1 MVHPITII
9 LMLAIA
15 ALALFLLRRQGLLRG
30 TIPLM
35 IGILFLIVAFAARLY
50 VINVET
56 LDYQHFLAVW
66 VQHFRDH
73 GGFVGLGVPVG
84 NYNVVYLY
92 FLALFSYIPMPDLH
106 LIKLLS
112 ILFDVILAYYVMQLV
127 GLTGQGKG
135 RKTVAFFVILF
146 LPTVFL
152 NGAYWGQCDVIYTTF
167 AVMSVYYALC
177 HKPIRAMVLIALA
190 LAFKLQAIFIF
201 PLYLIFLCTGKI
213 RWMHL
218 PVFPLTYIA
227 AILPAVFF
235 GRPFWDTL
243 LFYVSQ
249 ADTTGRGLV
258 YNAPSVFAFAQTH
271 HDSQLAMFGV
281 IAAFV
286 LIVLVYLLTLPPR
299 RRKGLRNEDVLVV
312 ALLFTVGVPLFLPQM
327 HDRYFFM
334 ADVFAVVLGLS
345 RLKFLPAILLTQ
357 FASLLGYHAYL
368 RQAFLFPMRYGTV
381 ALLIL
386 TAGLFLALWVRPK
399 GRRILR

>member
-1 MVHPITII
+1 MAHPITVI
-9 LMLAIA
+9 LMIAIA
-15 ALALFLLRRQGLLRG
+15 ILALILLRRQGLLRE
-30 TIPLM
+30 TIPLV
-35 IGILFLIVAFAARLY
+35 IGTLFLIGAFAARLY

-66 VQHFRDH
+66 VQHFRDY
-73 GGFVGLGVPVG
+73 GGFAGFQIPVG

-92 FLALFSYIPMPDLH
+92 FLALFSYIPMPDLY

-112 ILFDVILAYYVMQLV
+112 ILFDVILAYYVMQIV
-127 GLTGQGKG
+127 GLMGQSNG
-135 RKTVAFFVILF
+135 RKAIAFFVILF

-152 NGAYWGQCDVIYTTF
+152 NGAYWGQCDVIYATF

-177 HKPIRAMVLIALA
+177 HKPIRAMMLIALA
-190 LAFKLQAIFIF
+190 LSFKLQAIFIF
-201 PLYLIFLCTGKI
+201 PLYLIFLCTHKI
-213 RWMHL
+213 RWIHL

-243 LFYVSQ
+243 LFYFDQ
-249 ADTTGRGLV
+249 ADTAGRGLV
-258 YNAPSVFAFAQTH
+258 YNAPSVFAFTQTRY
-271 HDSQLAMFGV
+271 DSQLAMFGV

-286 LIVLVYLLTLPPR
+286 LVLLVYLLTLSR
-299 RRKGLRNEDVLVV
+299 GRRKGLRNEDFLVA

-334 ADVFAVVLGLS
+334 ADIFAVVLGLS

-357 FASLLGYHAYL
+357 FASLLGYYAYL
-368 RQAFLFPMRYGTV
+368 RQAFLFPMCYGAV

-386 TAGLFLALWVRPK
+386 TGALFLALLVRRRE
-399 GRRILR
+399 RRILR